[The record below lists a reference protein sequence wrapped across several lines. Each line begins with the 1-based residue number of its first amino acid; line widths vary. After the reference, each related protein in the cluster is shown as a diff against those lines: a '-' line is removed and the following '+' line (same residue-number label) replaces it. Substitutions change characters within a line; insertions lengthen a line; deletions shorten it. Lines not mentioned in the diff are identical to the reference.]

1 MRRSAED
8 ISPGHGAKAQ
18 SGHAMLDWGRGV
30 RRSLHTPSNTETR
43 MSNLV
48 RRSIG
53 PLLAL
58 VALAALLAPKLTS
71 LGRADAP
78 AAEAVAKQE
87 EPLAVRVVRAAPQ
100 TLRER
105 LLATGT
111 VRANEKID
119 LISEISG
126 KVRAIHF
133 REGTRVEA
141 GELLVE
147 IDSTELTAERDRVR
161 LQVELAERREARQR
175 ELLDDG
181 VISEQDHDFVEN
193 QLNVLRA
200 ELRRIEAQLVK
211 TEIRAPF
218 AGTIGLRG
226 VSLGGYLTPQMP
238 IATLQDLD
246 PAKIDFTIPEKY
258 AGQVGVG
265 REIVFHTAGSEVE
278 HRGRIYAVEP
288 NVDPQTRSL
297 LLRAESPNP
306 GGALLP
312 GVFAD
317 VELAVR
323 EVEGALTVPAMAV
336 IPELGGKKVFVVEDG
351 RAVARQVETGMRGAD
366 RVEIVEGLEPG
377 DAVIVSAIQQ
387 LRDGMP
393 VRIADGG

>member
-1 MRRSAED
+1 
-8 ISPGHGAKAQ
+8 
-18 SGHAMLDWGRGV
+18 
-30 RRSLHTPSNTETR
+30 

-58 VALAALLAPKLTS
+58 IALVALLAPKLTS

-78 AAEAVAKQE
+78 VVENAAKVEEALEVQV
-87 EPLAVRVVRAAPQ
+87 VRVAPER
-100 TLRER
+100 LRER
-105 LLATGT
+105 LQATGT
-111 VRANEKID
+111 IRANEKID

-133 REGTRVEA
+133 REGARVAA

-147 IDSTELTAERDRVR
+147 IDAAEPAAERDRVR
-161 LQVELAERREARQR
+161 FQVELAERREARQR

-226 VSLGGYLTPQMP
+226 VSIGGYLTPQMA

-246 PAKIDFTIPEKY
+246 PVKVDFSIPEKY
-258 AGQVGVG
+258 AAQVGVG
-265 REIVFHTAGSEVE
+265 REILFRTAGDERE

-288 NVDPQTRSL
+288 NVDPATRSL
-297 LLRAESPNP
+297 LLRAESSNSD
-306 GGALLP
+306 GSLLP
-312 GVFAD
+312 GTFAD

-323 EVEGALTVPAMAV
+323 EVDEALTVPAMAV
-336 IPELGGKKVFVVEDG
+336 IPELGGKKVFVVEG
-351 RAVARQVETGMRGAD
+351 GQARARQVETGIRGSD
-366 RVEIVEGLEPG
+366 RVEIVAGLKPG
-377 DAVIVSAIQQ
+377 DLVIVTAIQQ
-387 LRDGMP
+387 LREGLP